1 MKIFE
6 TSKNMTPK
14 EIYNLTMSPATQKMK
29 SVIGQRI
36 EISAWVLY
44 EDVNKKTGEAHE
56 VLSIITPEGETFA
69 TNSPTFK
76 ADFSDMLQLFHDM
89 GEEVHA
95 ITVTSGTSK
104 AGREFI
110 TCAYSD

>member
-1 MKIFE
+1 MKIIE
-6 TSKNMTPK
+6 ASKNLTPK
-14 EIYNLTMSPATQKMK
+14 EIYFLTMSPNTQKMK

-36 EISAWVLY
+36 EISAWVFY
-44 EDVNKKTGEAHE
+44 EDVNKKTEELQE
-56 VLSIITPEGETFA
+56 VLSIITPEGEIFA

-76 ADFSDMLQLFHDM
+76 EDFFDMITLFRDM

-95 ITVTSGTSK
+95 VTVTSGTSK

-110 TCAYSD
+110 TCTYSD

>member
-1 MKIFE
+1 MKIIE
-6 TSKNMTPK
+6 ASKNLTPK

-36 EISAWVLY
+36 EISAWAIY
-44 EDVNKKTGEAHE
+44 EDVNKKTGEVQE

-76 ADFSDMLQLFHDM
+76 EDFSNMFQLFRDM
-89 GEEVHA
+89 GEEVHT

-110 TCAYSD
+110 TCTYSD

>member
-1 MKIFE
+1 MKIIE
-6 TSKNMTPK
+6 ASKNLTPK
-14 EIYNLTMSPATQKMK
+14 EIYNLTRSPATQKMK

-36 EISAWVLY
+36 EISAWALY
-44 EDVNKKTGEAHE
+44 EDVNKKTGDIQE
-56 VLSIITPEGETFA
+56 VLSIITTEGEIFA

-76 ADFSDMLQLFHDM
+76 EDFSDMFQIFRDM

-95 ITVTSGTSK
+95 ITVTSGISK

-110 TCAYSD
+110 TCTYSD

>member
-1 MKIFE
+1 MKIIE
-6 TSKNMTPK
+6 ASKNLTPK

-36 EISAWVLY
+36 EISAWALY
-44 EDVNKKTGEAHE
+44 EDVDKKNGELQE
-56 VLSIITPEGETFA
+56 VLSIITPEGEIFA
-69 TNSPTFK
+69 TNSLTFK
-76 ADFSDMLQLFHDM
+76 EDFNDMFTLFRDM

-95 ITVTSGTSK
+95 ITVISGTSK

-110 TCAYSD
+110 TCTYSD

>member
-1 MKIFE
+1 MKIVE
-6 TSKNMTPK
+6 ASKNLTPK

-36 EISAWVLY
+36 EFSAWALY
-44 EDVNKKTGEAHE
+44 EDVSKKTGEIQE
-56 VLSIITPEGETFA
+56 VLSIITPEGEIFA

-76 ADFSDMLQLFHDM
+76 GDFYDMITLFRDM

-110 TCAYSD
+110 TCTYSD